1 MIFHFNFTFFYAS
14 VSKCKLIFRDI
25 IDKLFNDPAL
35 IISGAPASICEQILL
50 TLKIEQI
57 DL

>member
-1 MIFHFNFTFFYAS
+1 M
-14 VSKCKLIFRDI
+14 SKCKLIFRDI

-35 IISGAPASICEQILL
+35 IISGAPASIREQILL